1 MPQKTGKN
9 NKPANDNTR
18 VIKTPEGVEIQITA
32 GRKLQQIRAFARD
45 PDISDAQFRALVCI
59 VDRLNEGKE
68 GTDQSLWGSAYPS
81 PETLAADMAKD
92 ERAARRIV
100 KELRDGQRETRS
112 KSGVRS
118 FVPCK
123 AVLSVENRKTADG
136 HDDFNLIRLRTWE
149 AFAIRNQKDVDQ
161 SGGGHLSSGGRSP
174 VEQRAVTAPDSSH
187 LLSSPNLLSSLHTPS
202 PEGAESSKDVQ
213 GGRPAGAPAGD
224 DLNAI
229 VEKLEKDLPA
239 HAPYDDHKPVVPERS
254 RRGAIY
260 GLKELLRIGWTVPEI
275 ESYLEA
281 YREDFSNTLKRASS
295 SFHPCG
301 KTIASHLWH
310 LVTQCGPDRNDDTG
324 ELLPGWKIPAHLL
337 ADPELIAEGNQPPR
351 NDEPDQPTPANENEE
366 ESKLPPVRY
375 GTHGGESDPDD
386 PF

>member
-1 MPQKTGKN
+1 MPQKTEKN

-68 GTDQSLWGSAYPS
+68 GTDESLWGSAYPT
-81 PETLAADMAKD
+81 PETLAKDIAKD

-100 KELRDGQRETRS
+100 KELRDGRRETRS

-118 FVPCK
+118 LVPCK
-123 AVLSVENRKTADG
+123 AVLGVENRKTPDG
-136 HDDFNLIRLRTWE
+136 HDDFNLIRLRSWE
-149 AFAIRNQKDVDQ
+149 AFAVGAQQ
-161 SGGGHLSSGGRSP
+161 AGGGHLSSGGRSP
-174 VEQRAVTAPDSSH
+174 VEQKAVTAPDSSH

-202 PEGAESSKDVQ
+202 CEGAESSKGLVED
-213 GGRPAGAPAGD
+213 RPAGAPAAD

-229 VEKLEKDLPA
+229 VEKLQKDLPTYD
-239 HAPYDDHKPVVPERS
+239 PYDDHKPVEPERS
-254 RRGAIY
+254 RRGAVY

-281 YREDFSNTLKRASS
+281 YKEDFSHTLQRASS

-301 KTIASHLWH
+301 KTLASHFWH

-324 ELLPGWKIPAHLL
+324 ELLPGWTIPVHLL
-337 ADPELIAEGNQPPR
+337 TKDDREIMATGDQPPR
-351 NDEPDQPTPANENEE
+351 NDERDQPTAANENDE
-366 ESKLPPVRY
+366 ESKLPPLRY
-375 GTHGGESDPDD
+375 GTYGGESDPDD

>member
-1 MPQKTGKN
+1 MPQKTEKN

-45 PDISDAQFRALVCI
+45 PEISDAQFRALVCV

-68 GTDQSLWGSAYPS
+68 GTDEALWGSAYPT
-81 PETLAADMAKD
+81 PETLAKDIAKD
-92 ERAARRIV
+92 ERAVRRIV

-112 KSGVRS
+112 KRGVRS
-118 FVPCK
+118 LVACK
-123 AVLSVENRKTADG
+123 PVLSVENRKTPDG
-136 HDDFNLIRLRTWE
+136 HDDFNLIRLRSWE
-149 AFAIRNQKDVDQ
+149 AFAVGAQQ
-161 SGGGHLSSGGRSP
+161 AGGGDLSSGGRSP
-174 VEQRAVTAPDSSH
+174 VVQRAVTAPDSSH

-202 PEGAESSKDVQ
+202 CEGAESSKGLVED
-213 GGRPAGAPAGD
+213 RPAGTPAAD

-229 VEKLEKDLPA
+229 VEKLQKDLPA
-239 HAPYDDHKPVVPERS
+239 YDPYDDHKPAKPERS
-254 RRGAIY
+254 RRGAVY

-281 YREDFSNTLKRASS
+281 YREDFSHTLERASS

-301 KTIASHLWH
+301 KTLASHLWH

-324 ELLPGWKIPAHLL
+324 ELLPGWTIPAHLL
-337 ADPELIAEGNQPPR
+337 TKADDREHVATG
-351 NDEPDQPTPANENEE
+351 DQPSQDDDHHQPMGANDNEE
-366 ESKLPPVRY
+366 ESKLPPLRY
-375 GTHGGESDPDD
+375 GTYGGESDPDD